1 MNILYIKEMEAGLH
15 ELILDFSE
23 MMMKNIE
30 TELLFGQLNDF
41 SPVAT
46 HSLSMMKDHDESE
59 EEAEEGEIEGTERKV
74 EENSRSAINWQFS
87 LEDLEATLKQWKWRK
102 DEAKQSAVL
111 ASHAVGVALNHLPA
125 SLAAQTQLTLM
136 KEDLRVISSLKQKL
150 ENNIPLSKLP
160 MTNALFSY
168 VKLVESLAEKQNNI
182 VTTSISSLL
191 RVNLSE
197 LYNEDILKVI
207 NICTDYRAEILQNMD
222 ELLKSLQ
229 EERKNRES
237 VEDILHSY
245 NLLNH
250 SSAGGYSDN
259 DNEEDRERLP
269 QNIDPSH
276 YEIVGKY
283 LLMKNLNKKNKK
295 EKEAMAKETMKIPSF
310 TVLEAYDVDDIKA
323 YGDLA
328 VPKSVK
334 LIQLNKTE
342 FPKVE
347 IDHNSHSEEI
357 MKEDAKELDLTR
369 LNDTEQ
375 EIEQEEDKAVEE
387 QEDEEMYDDDDDGT
401 EMEDPFHDVES
412 VTFEPRF
419 SDISVPSESAGCH
432 DDEEEA
438 TKPLVSNEQMVEE
451 PAVALKSE
459 DSNFQEQ
466 EQETYNK
473 EEEKGGEEAKERE
486 TLESQTVVTDEI
498 ASFHPFA
505 DSEKFE
511 VNQALREPDLQ
522 EPSTTEGSLQEHQDT
537 QEAENQEWHQLPL
550 PAPADHQNQNP
561 PLLPVQNED
570 EAINIILAEREEE
583 INRLNG
589 ELNNNNNNIANN
601 VANNNN
607 IANNINFNDL
617 QIHNNNNLNPH
628 HNNNNDFQ
636 WQLGFKHFLFCIHYV
651 ALFLLVTLV
660 VPAFVGAYLASYMP
674 GFAALMQE
682 IRGKLHE
689 VFIQDG
695 NTTLFAKLLGIPEES
710 LDWIYITENEKEVIS
725 DIFLKKIVTLVHIV
739 WGYTAIISLI
749 VIGLILYSVKYYMDI
764 SSLSSPAS
772 VGHVVPKLK
781 KSSFSSLTSALRLK
795 KGKNKKNKKMNH
807 LNRELSQSELGEE
820 GEEDDEEEEQEHE
833 LHTKSSKLKLLFL
846 NGFLK
851 FQEIMNIYLKS
862 SLLCFLYMIFQPSL
876 LTLIFLKLFHIPLED
891 LRYYLEKNEF
901 SLVIVLL
908 MVFYFI
914 SLVLMGHIYF
924 VAGELRTLLKPNILR
939 DFLPKENYFEKLFLL
954 LNDHNQALNMN
965 VNQRNAPPP
974 PPPPPAVAA
983 AAVVVGA
990 IGDPAAAALPQ
1001 VVPPNDNNIN
1011 NINMNIINNPNN
1023 NNLNLPLPPLAV
1035 PALGVGIGLHH
1046 HLPPPQPLPPT
1057 LLQRFYLFIEK
1068 ISYIELV
1075 KTFLIHCV
1083 ILLIGMIV
1091 SMILPLKIGHYLSMT
1106 FQPLVFK
1113 IVGVSSTS
1121 GSSSAS
1127 AAVASST
1134 SSSASAAAAAASSGS
1149 SSMHFPVEMLI
1160 SHILLPYIIE
1170 KLQYTKTIRNILKK
1184 LFTNLRTVLEITDFL
1199 ALTAFPEL
1207 ENEIN
1212 PPPQPTE
1219 NQNNNVNNNNNDIN
1233 EANPGAPLQP
1243 PVPPPQQ
1250 QHNRLPHEL
1259 KLFLLI
1265 ACLLLAFTI
1274 LTSWVIHI
1282 PLFVGR
1288 YLLNTVYHFQS
1299 DDLFNYP
1306 IGFIICYIVVYTC
1319 QYILLDLL
1327 QIGHLLH
1334 HHHPVGPELP
1344 ENERPPSMV
1353 WMFLLIVWKWVSLG
1367 VKIFVAGFLWLL
1379 IPPLLIGYILE
1390 NLFIVPFRTETYTT
1404 PIFPFIQSW
1413 ILGLIALKLF
1423 VK

>member
-23 MMMKNIE
+23 MIMKNIE

-59 EEAEEGEIEGTERKV
+59 EEEEGEMEGTERKK
-74 EENSRSAINWQFS
+74 ENNSRSAINWQFS

-111 ASHAVGVALNHLPA
+111 ASQAVGVALNHLPA

-136 KEDLRVISSLKQKL
+136 KEDFRVISSLKQKL

-168 VKLVESLAEKQNNI
+168 VKLVESLAEKQTSI
-182 VTTSISSLL
+182 VTSSITSLL

-197 LYNEDILKVI
+197 LYNEDIMKVI
-207 NICTDYRAEILQNMD
+207 NICTDFRAEILQNMD

-245 NLLNH
+245 NLMN
-250 SSAGGYSDN
+250 SAAGDS
-259 DNEEDRERLP
+259 DNEEDREKLP
-269 QNIDPSH
+269 LNIDPSH

-283 LLMKNLNKKNKK
+283 LLMKKLNKKNKK
-295 EKEAMAKETMKIPSF
+295 EKEAMAKETMKIPTF
-310 TVLEAYDVDDIKA
+310 PVLEASDGEDLKSH
-323 YGDLA
+323 GDLA
-328 VPKSVK
+328 IPKSVH
-334 LIQLNKTE
+334 LIQLNNPE
-342 FPKVE
+342 FSKME
-347 IDHNSHSEEI
+347 IDQEENAEEI
-357 MKEDAKELDLTR
+357 MEEDAKELDLTR
-369 LNDTEQ
+369 MNDTEQ
-375 EIEQEEDKAVEE
+375 DEIEQKEVEE
-387 QEDEEMYDDDDDGT
+387 AEHDDEDDGT

-419 SDISVPSESAGCH
+419 SDISVPSSTTGGH

-438 TKPLVSNEQMVEE
+438 TKPLVSTEQIVEE
-451 PAVALKSE
+451 QAVALKSE
-459 DSNFQEQ
+459 DSSSQEQ
-466 EQETYNK
+466 VTHHK
-473 EEEKGGEEAKERE
+473 EEKGGEEAKENE
-486 TLESQTVVTDEI
+486 TPASRTLVTDGI

-505 DSEKFE
+505 DSEKCE
-511 VNQALREPDLQ
+511 GNQALREPDLQ
-522 EPSTTEGSLQEHQDT
+522 QQSTATDGTHPEHQEM
-537 QEAENQEWHQLPL
+537 QEAENQELHQLPQ
-550 PAPADHQNQNP
+550 APADQPNP
-561 PLLPVQNED
+561 PALPVLNE
-570 EAINIILAEREEE
+570 AEVNHE
-583 INRLNG
+583 INQPIV

-601 VANNNN
+601 NN
-607 IANNINFNDL
+607 NNINFNDL
-617 QIHNNNNLNPH
+617 QIHNNNNLNP

-651 ALFLLVTLV
+651 ALFLLLTLV

-764 SSLSSPAS
+764 SSLSSPATI
-772 VGHVVPKLK
+772 GHAVPKLK

-795 KGKNKKNKKMNH
+795 KGKKKNKKMNH
-807 LNRELSQSELGEE
+807 LNQELHRSEFQEGDGED
-820 GEEDDEEEEQEHE
+820 EDEDEEHEHE
-833 LHTKSSKLKLLFL
+833 HRTKSSKLKLLFL

-851 FQEIMNIYLKS
+851 FQEILNIYLKS

-954 LNDHNQALNMN
+954 LNDHNQALNIN

-974 PPPPPAVAA
+974 PPPLAA
-983 AAVVVGA
+983 AAAAGVVGA
-990 IGDPAAAALPQ
+990 VGDPAAALPQ
-1001 VVPPNDNNIN
+1001 VIPPNDNHIN
-1011 NINMNIINNPNN
+1011 NININVINNQNN

-1035 PALGVGIGLHH
+1035 PALGVGLH
-1046 HLPPPQPLPPT
+1046 HLPPPHPLPPT

-1083 ILLIGMIV
+1083 ILLIGMMV
-1091 SMILPLKIGHYLSMT
+1091 SMILPLKIGHFLSMT
-1106 FQPLVFK
+1106 FQPLAFK

-1121 GSSSAS
+1121 SSSA

-1134 SSSASAAAAAASSGS
+1134 SSSASAAAAAAASSGS

-1184 LFTNLRTVLEITDFL
+1184 LFTNLRNVLEITDFL

-1212 PPPQPTE
+1212 PPQPTE
-1219 NQNNNVNNNNNDIN
+1219 NQNSNVNNNNNIN
-1233 EANPGAPLQP
+1233 EATPIAPLQP
-1243 PVPPPQQ
+1243 PPPQQ
-1250 QHNRLPHEL
+1250 QHQHNRLPHEL

-1334 HHHPVGPELP
+1334 HHHHPVGPGGGQDVP